1 MKSSFTN
8 TCLLLF
14 KLFTC
19 NDYVDKIVL
28 QCLSAGATSAAA
40 PSPPS
45 AGLAANSKERNWRG
59 MGCLNGSFIHDDHVC
74 CGLRMN
80 YYCCFYFLF
89 RFRFSFDFWIIKI
102 MMGCG
107 WSIFYPPI
115 KSFYF
120 MTSSTTLLH
129 PWPTVLQVPGTYS
142 VWWFEVWNTI
152 NCWMIDTS
160 ISLLYIRLLHSFI
173 KISSVWFIIR

>member
-45 AGLAANSKERNWRG
+45 AGLAANSKDSTITRFWYRFNLEQFGITDLHTVCHKKVDLMQSKESRKNSKSLFQYEIDEIITVKRNW
-59 MGCLNGSFIHDDHVC
+59 DT
-74 CGLRMN
+74 
-80 YYCCFYFLF
+80 
-89 RFRFSFDFWIIKI
+89 II
-102 MMGCG
+102 M
-107 WSIFYPPI
+107 WLQNVP
-115 KSFYF
+115 
-120 MTSSTTLLH
+120 STTQSIVGQEGIEL
-129 PWPTVLQVPGTYS
+129 S
-142 VWWFEVWNTI
+142 KNT
-152 NCWMIDTS
+152 S
-160 ISLLYIRLLHSFI
+160 
-173 KISSVWFIIR
+173 